1 MVPEEIYVLNK
12 KIRLLQPA
20 DGFRTCLDSV
30 MLAAACP
37 AQAGDHVLDL
47 GTGVGGAGLCVLYRV
62 PDAKLTGIEI
72 QPDHVDLA
80 IQNAA
85 QNNMTERAEFI
96 CTDVKM
102 FSPRKR
108 RPSDSEKDSR
118 LRGKDS
124 FLFDHVIANPPYL
137 EAGTHLSSPSDKKAK
152 AHNHDETTLTDWID
166 AAFRNLKSGGSFTI
180 IHRADQTDKIIL
192 GLGKRFGAVEIIPL
206 WPKAEVPAKRV
217 IIRALKDRR
226 SPATLHSGIVLHQE
240 NGDYTDVAEAIL
252 RQVHKI

>member
-1 MVPEEIYVLNK
+1 MAPEEIYVLNK

-37 AQAGDHVLDL
+37 AQGGDHVLDL
-47 GTGVGGAGLCVLYRV
+47 GTGVGGAGLCVLFRV
-62 PDAKLTGIEI
+62 PDVKLTGIEI

-85 QNNMTERAEFI
+85 QNNMAARAEFI
-96 CTDVKM
+96 CADICDFKN
-102 FSPRKR
+102 
-108 RPSDSEKDSR
+108 
-118 LRGKDS
+118 GQ
-124 FLFDHVIANPPYL
+124 FDHVITNPPYM
-137 EAGTHLSSPSDKKAK
+137 EAGTHLASPSDKKAR
-152 AHNHDETTLTDWID
+152 AHNHDDTTLTDWID

-192 GLGKRFGAVEIIPL
+192 GFGKRFGEIEIIPL
-206 WPKAEVPAKRV
+206 WPKTGVAAKRV

-226 SPATLHSGIVLHQE
+226 SPAMLHPGLVLHRE
-240 NGDYTDVAEAIL
+240 NGDYTDEAEAIL
-252 RQVHKI
+252 RHIAPIK